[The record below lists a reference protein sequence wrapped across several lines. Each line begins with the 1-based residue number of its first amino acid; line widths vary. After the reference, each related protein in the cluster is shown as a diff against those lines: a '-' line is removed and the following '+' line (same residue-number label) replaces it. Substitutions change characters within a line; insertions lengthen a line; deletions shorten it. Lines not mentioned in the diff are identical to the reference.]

1 MKITKSLMFATM
13 LLILVP
19 AAFAQITDVILEAD
33 NTQPCGASAT
43 VTPTIGDP
51 APGIQLSKPCPTATN
66 AEADA
71 LIISPL
77 TNGTTPISTVVS
89 AGFDIQNNT
98 HCGAGAPRFEFA
110 LDNNTHFVLTL
121 GCQAGHPVD
130 LGNGFSRIS
139 FTAADIAAGVVAA
152 GGTPASTITQIFVLF
167 DEGTDTPPVASS
179 PGSGIPGIGTP
190 GTAVIDNIMLNGAVF
205 AAAGS
210 TDLMIT
216 KTVSTPTPALNIP
229 FTFTVT
235 ATNNGP
241 SGASNVMVTDTFP
254 VGLTLGAVT
263 TSQGTCTAVAP
274 TITCT
279 VGALASGASATITI
293 GATATAAGG
302 PFTNSAT
309 VTDAPAVPGTEVD
322 PNPANNTATA
332 SVTVAAATA
341 DLAIT
346 KTGPATTTINTPFNF
361 IITATNN
368 GPSAATNVMVT
379 DVLPAGLTFVS
390 ATPSQGTCT
399 GTTTVTCSLG
409 GLASGASATVTLT
422 VTSAAATPASNTA
435 TVTAN
440 EVDPNPANNTATAVA
455 GVVSTIPA
463 LSEWALLALAAAL
476 AAFGALRMKM

>member
-1 MKITKSLMFATM
+1 MKITKSLLFAAM
-13 LLILVP
+13 ILLIVP

-33 NTQPCGASAT
+33 NTQPCGAAAT
-43 VTPTIGDP
+43 VTPAIGDP
-51 APGIQLSKPCPTATN
+51 APGIQLSKPCATATN

-139 FTAADIAAGVVAA
+139 FTAADIAAGVIAA

-179 PGSGIPGIGTP
+179 PGTGVPGVGTP

-205 AAAGS
+205 AAAG
-210 TDLMIT
+210 
-216 KTVSTPTPALNIP
+216 
-229 FTFTVT
+229 
-235 ATNNGP
+235 
-241 SGASNVMVTDTFP
+241 
-254 VGLTLGAVT
+254 
-263 TSQGTCTAVAP
+263 
-274 TITCT
+274 
-279 VGALASGASATITI
+279 
-293 GATATAAGG
+293 
-302 PFTNSAT
+302 
-309 VTDAPAVPGTEVD
+309 
-322 PNPANNTATA
+322 
-332 SVTVAAATA
+332 TA

-346 KTGPATTTINTPFNF
+346 KTGPATAPAINTPFNF
-361 IITATNN
+361 ILTATNN
-368 GPSAATNVMVT
+368 GPSGATNVVVT

-390 ATPSQGTCT
+390 ATPSQGACT
-399 GTTTVTCSLG
+399 GTTTVTCNVG
-409 GLASGASATVTLT
+409 ALASGASATITLT
-422 VTSAAATPASNTA
+422 VTSSSAAVVSNTA
-435 TVTAN
+435 TVTAT
-440 EVDPNPANNTATAVA
+440 EVDPNPADNTATTTA
-455 GVVSTIPA
+455 GVLAAIPA

>member
-1 MKITKSLMFATM
+1 MKITRSLMFATM

-110 LDNNTHFVLTL
+110 LDTNTHFVLTL

-139 FTAADIAAGVVAA
+139 FTAADIAAGVLAA
-152 GGTPASTITQIFVLF
+152 GGTPASTITQIFILF
-167 DEGTDTPPVASS
+167 DEGTDTPLVASS

-205 AAAGS
+205 GAAGT
-210 TDLMIT
+210 TDLAIT
-216 KTVSTPTPALNIP
+216 KTASTPTPALNTP
-229 FTFTVT
+229 FNFTVT

-241 SGASNVMVTDTFP
+241 SGATNVVVTDTFP
-254 VGLTLGAVT
+254 AGLTLGTVT
-263 TSQGTCTAVAP
+263 TSQGTCTGTAP
-274 TITCT
+274 TITCN
-279 VGALASGASATITI
+279 VGVLASGASATITI
-293 GATATAAGG
+293 SATATAAGG

-309 VTDAPAVPGTEVD
+309 VSGTELD

-332 SVTVAAATA
+332 AVTVAAVA

-346 KTGPATTTINTPFNF
+346 KTGPATTPVINTPFNF
-361 IITATNN
+361 VLTATNN
-368 GPSAATNVMVT
+368 GPSPATNVMVT

-390 ATPSQGTCT
+390 ATPSQGTCA

-422 VTSAAATPASNTA
+422 VTSATATPASNTA

>member
-1 MKITKSLMFATM
+1 MKIRRSLMFAAM

-33 NTQPCGASAT
+33 NTEACGASAT
-43 VTPTIGDP
+43 VTPAIGDP

-77 TNGTTPISTVVS
+77 TNGTTPISTVLS

-167 DEGTDTPPVASS
+167 DEGNDTPPVASS

-205 AAAGS
+205 AAAG
-210 TDLMIT
+210 
-216 KTVSTPTPALNIP
+216 
-229 FTFTVT
+229 
-235 ATNNGP
+235 
-241 SGASNVMVTDTFP
+241 
-254 VGLTLGAVT
+254 
-263 TSQGTCTAVAP
+263 
-274 TITCT
+274 
-279 VGALASGASATITI
+279 
-293 GATATAAGG
+293 
-302 PFTNSAT
+302 
-309 VTDAPAVPGTEVD
+309 
-322 PNPANNTATA
+322 
-332 SVTVAAATA
+332 TA

-368 GPSAATNVMVT
+368 GPSAATNVVVT

-422 VTSAAATPASNTA
+422 VTSATATPASNTA
-435 TVTAN
+435 TVTAT
-440 EVDPNPANNTATAVA
+440 EVDPNPANNTATATA
-455 GVVSTIPA
+455 GVVSAIPA